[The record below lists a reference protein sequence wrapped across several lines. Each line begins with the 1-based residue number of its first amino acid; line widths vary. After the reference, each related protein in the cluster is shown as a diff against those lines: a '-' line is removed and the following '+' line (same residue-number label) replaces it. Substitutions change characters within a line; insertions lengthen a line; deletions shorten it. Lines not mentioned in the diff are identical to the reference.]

1 MKMVMIPGL
10 CSNEYQRTGGSF
22 CEGCFARF
30 LMRGGDADLPCFVA
44 VEDDGAAEQTLV
56 MQHGGYQESLLLTDE
71 TRERLAYGEW
81 KGWEEWVERAEARTQ
96 GA

>member
-22 CEGCFARF
+22 CEGCSARY
-30 LMRGGDADLPCFVA
+30 MIRGGDADLPCFVA
-44 VEDDGAAEQTLV
+44 IEDDGAAEQMLA
-56 MQHGGYQESLLLTDE
+56 MQRGDYQESVLLTDE
-71 TRERLAYGEW
+71 ARERLAYCEW
-81 KGWEEWVERAEARTQ
+81 KGWEKWVERAEARAR